1 MFISND
7 ALIQTLTNQMN
18 TQVSNLADLQMQL
31 SSGKLLNKPSDNP
44 AAVTQV
50 LALSSQAKQLASWQT
65 NVDTATSWLG
75 IANSTANS
83 VLNSLLSARSL
94 LLQASNQGVQ
104 SPTTYTA
111 LGTQLKGVSANL
123 LALAN
128 TQYAGR
134 AIFAG
139 TSASLQ
145 AYDANGNFLGN
156 TDIPT
161 AVIGPGSGVG
171 QSVNLSVAGTAMFGV
186 GTSNV
191 FAILSGAAT
200 ALLSGTP
207 TSANLSSALS
217 ALDNVISSAQQSS
230 AVLGDASQMV
240 SSASSALTTQIANV
254 QSNQANL
261 ENVNVATAATQLTLE
276 TTSYQAALWAASRA
290 IPETL
295 VKFL

>member
-1 MFISND
+1 MFISNE
-7 ALIQTLTNQMN
+7 ALIQTLTGQMAA
-18 TQVSNLADLQMQL
+18 QVSSIADLQMQL
-31 SSGKLLNKPSDNP
+31 SSGQMLNKPSDNP

-50 LALSSQAKQLASWQT
+50 MALSSQAKQLTSWQT
-65 NVDTATSWLG
+65 NVDTAKSWLG
-75 IANSTANS
+75 IANSTANN
-83 VLNSLLSARSL
+83 VLESLQSARSL

-104 SPTTYTA
+104 SPTTFAA

-123 LALAN
+123 LGLSN
-128 TQYAGR
+128 TQYEGR

-139 TSASLQ
+139 TAATQQ

-156 TDIPT
+156 TDSPST
-161 AVIGPGSGVG
+161 VIGPGSGVG
-171 QSVNLSVAGTAMFGV
+171 QTVNLSVAGTALFGV
-186 GTSNV
+186 GASNA
-191 FAILSGAAT
+191 FATLSGAVT

-207 TSANLSSALS
+207 SSASLSSAIN
-217 ALDNVISSAQQSS
+217 ALDAVISSAQQNS
-230 AVLGDASQMV
+230 AVLGEASQMV

-261 ENVNVATAATQLTLE
+261 ENVNVATAVTQLTSE

-295 VKFL
+295 VRFL

>member
-7 ALIQTLTNQMN
+7 ALIQTLTGEMA
-18 TQVSNLADLQMQL
+18 TQVGSIADLQMQI
-31 SSGKLLNKPSDNP
+31 SSGRMLNKPSDNP

-50 LALSSQAKQLASWQT
+50 LTLSSQATQLTSWQT

-83 VLNSLLSARSL
+83 VLNSLQSARSL
-94 LLQASNQGVQ
+94 LLQGANQGVQ
-104 SPTTYTA
+104 SPTTFTA
-111 LGTQLKGVSANL
+111 LGTQLKGVIANL
-123 LALAN
+123 LSLSN
-128 TQYAGR
+128 TQYEGR

-139 TSASLQ
+139 TSASPQ

-156 TDIPT
+156 TDTPST
-161 AVIGPGSGVG
+161 VIGPGSGVG
-171 QSVNLSVAGTAMFGV
+171 QTVNLSVAGTAMFGV
-186 GTSNV
+186 GASNV
-191 FAILSGAAT
+191 FATLSTAAT

-207 TSANLSSALS
+207 SSASMSSALN
-217 ALDNVISSAQQSS
+217 ALDSVISGAQQSS

-240 SSASSALTTQIANV
+240 SSASSALTNQIANV

-261 ENVNVATAATQLTLE
+261 ENVNVATAATQLSLE
-276 TTSYQAALWAASRA
+276 TTSYQAALWAVSRA